1 MQINVKIS
9 QYAKHAAEI
18 PLPKTCQ
25 SNRGPG
31 GTGWG
36 WCTKHWH
43 LTRQVSE
50 PLVALVVCGHCWSVL
65 WSEGYCRRCEK
76 RELKTWLSSG
86 QPAYAKLQLRSGNV
100 CEAFL
105 PLSWQTMKN
114 SSPCIARLATIT
126 ANAIWWSMM
135 MRKYW
140 QWAKRFV
147 LFYENLSRQFW
158 FWNSWKCVT

>member
-76 RELKTWLSSG
+76 RELKTWLSS
-86 QPAYAKLQLRSGNV
+86 
-100 CEAFL
+100 
-105 PLSWQTMKN
+105 WQTSFCQTPIEKRQCVR
-114 SSPCIARLATIT
+114 SLSPALLTNNEELISLQPSQQTPFGEV
-126 ANAIWWSMM
+126 WWWGSIGNEQ
-135 MRKYW
+135 RDS
-140 QWAKRFV
+140 
-147 LFYENLSRQFW
+147 FYSTKTFPVNFGFGIVES
-158 FWNSWKCVT
+158 V

>member
-76 RELKTWLSSG
+76 RELKTWLSSWPTSFC
-86 QPAYAKLQLRSGNV
+86 QTPIEKRQCVRSLSPALLTNNEELISLHCKACNHHSKRHLVKYDDEEVLAMSKEIRSILRKPFPSI
-100 CEAFL
+100 L
-105 PLSWQTMKN
+105 
-114 SSPCIARLATIT
+114 
-126 ANAIWWSMM
+126 
-135 MRKYW
+135 
-140 QWAKRFV
+140 V
-147 LFYENLSRQFW
+147 LE
-158 FWNSWKCVT
+158 